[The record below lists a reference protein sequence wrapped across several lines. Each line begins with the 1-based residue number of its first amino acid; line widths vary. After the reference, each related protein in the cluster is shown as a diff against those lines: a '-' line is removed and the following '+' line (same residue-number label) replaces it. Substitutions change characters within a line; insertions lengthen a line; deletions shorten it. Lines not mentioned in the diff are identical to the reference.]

1 MDITNNLNPEQ
12 RKAVECTEGP
22 LLLIAGAGSGKT
34 RVLTH
39 RIAYILEKG
48 LAKPW
53 QILAITFTNKAAAEM
68 FERVDSMVFGAK
80 EMWIS
85 TFHSA
90 CVKILRREA
99 NHIGF
104 NTNFNIYDTADQTK
118 LIKDCLRELNIDD
131 KKFPPKT
138 FIGAISKAKNQL
150 TTPVDYSPKDHFE
163 SLVQKVYK
171 LYQNKLLHNNAMDF
185 DDLIFE
191 TVRLFRFHPEVLE
204 RYQQR
209 FKYIMVDEY
218 QDTNH
223 SQYVLVNFLAQGHR
237 NLCVVGDD
245 DQSIYLFRG
254 ADVSNIL
261 DFEKDYPEAQVIKLE
276 QNYRSTK
283 TILSAANDVIRK
295 NDGRKEKKL
304 WTENIQGEKIVFHQG
319 VDQYEEA
326 EYIAGQIEKYVK
338 QGKNYKDMA
347 ILYRTNALSRTIE
360 EIFMRKGIPYVI
372 YGATEF
378 YKRKEIKDIL
388 AYLKIIVNPNDNLS
402 VARVINVPKRGI
414 GATTLDKFLQYAE
427 ENNLSL
433 YEVLKN
439 HVAQIIPRSS
449 KKVLDFV
456 DLVEKFKAMSQYLT
470 VTELLE
476 ELVNRSGYRSMLEN
490 ENTEEA
496 RSRLEN
502 IEELQTVTQEFDNN
516 QEGGLAE
523 FIQEISLN
531 TDSESVEKDGD
542 VVKLLTL
549 HSAKGLEFPIVFI
562 AGMEERIF
570 PHIRSFEEPVEM
582 QEERRLC
589 YVGITR
595 AREQLYITCAQNRSL
610 YGRTDRNP
618 ISRFLDDIS
627 PTLINDVSPQ
637 GYKVKELF
645 TKTKTKT
652 ASPVQ
657 NIYARPVKNEV
668 SMPYEVGM
676 MVEHKKFGQGII
688 LSIQPLGDDQSI
700 TINFESSGV
709 KKLMASFAPLKVMES

>member
-53 QILAITFTNKAAAEM
+53 EILAITFTNKAAAEM
-68 FERVDSMVFGAK
+68 FERVDNMVFGAK

-104 NTNFNIYDTADQTK
+104 DTNFNIYDTSDQTK

-171 LYQNKLLHNNAMDF
+171 HYQNKLQSNNAMDF

-204 RYQQR
+204 KYQQR

-295 NDGRKEKKL
+295 NEGRKEKKL
-304 WTENIQGEKIVFHQG
+304 WTENIEGEKITFYQG
-319 VDQYEEA
+319 VDQYEESD
-326 EYIAGQIEKYVK
+326 YIAGQIEKYVQ

-347 ILYRTNALSRTIE
+347 ILYRTNALSRNIE
-360 EIFMRKGIPYVI
+360 EVFMRRGIPYVI

-378 YKRKEIKDIL
+378 YKRKEIKDVM

-414 GATTLDKFLQYAE
+414 GATTVDKFLDYAE

-439 HVAQIIPRSS
+439 HAAQTVPRSG
-449 KKVLDFV
+449 KKVQDFV
-456 DLVEKFKAMSQYLT
+456 DLIEKLKGMSQYLT

-476 ELVNRSGYRSMLEN
+476 ELVNRSGYRTMLEN

-502 IEELQTVTQEFDNN
+502 IHELQTVTQEFDNN

-570 PHIRSFEEPVEM
+570 PHIRSFEEPIEM

-595 AREQLYITCAQNRSL
+595 AKERLYITCAQNRSL
-610 YGRTDRNP
+610 YGRTDRNA

-627 PTLINDVSPQ
+627 PALLNDVSPQ
-637 GYKVKELF
+637 GYKFKELF
-645 TKTKTKT
+645 TKKTSLT
-652 ASPVQ
+652 Q
-657 NIYARPVKNEV
+657 NIYAKPVKSEV
-668 SMPYEVGM
+668 NMPYGVGM

-700 TINFESSGV
+700 TIDFESSGT
-709 KKLMASFAPLKVMES
+709 KKLMASFAPLKVIES

>member
-12 RKAVECTEGP
+12 KKAVECTEGP

-68 FERVDSMVFGAK
+68 FERVDNMVFGAK

-99 NHIGF
+99 THIGYD
-104 NTNFNIYDTADQTK
+104 TNFNIYDTTDQTK
-118 LIKDCLRELNIDD
+118 LIKDCIRELNIDD

-150 TTPVDYSPKDHFE
+150 TTPVDYSPKDYFE
-163 SLVQKVYK
+163 TLVQNVYK
-171 LYQNKLLHNNAMDF
+171 LYQNKLQNNNAMDF

-191 TVRLFRFHPEVLE
+191 TVRLFRFHPQVLE
-204 RYQQR
+204 KYQQR

-283 TILSAANDVIRK
+283 TILTAANDVIRK
-295 NDGRKEKKL
+295 NEGRKEKKL
-304 WTENIQGEKIVFHQG
+304 WTENAEGEQIVFHQG
-319 VDQYEEA
+319 ADQYEEA
-326 EYIAGQIEKYVK
+326 DYIAGQIEKYVK
-338 QGKNYKDMA
+338 EGKSYKDMA

-360 EIFMRKGIPYVI
+360 EIFMRRGIPYVI

-378 YKRKEIKDIL
+378 YKRKEIKDVM
-388 AYLKIIVNPNDNLS
+388 AYLKIIVNPNDDLS

-414 GATTLDKFLQYAE
+414 GATTVDKFLEYAD

-439 HVAQIIPRSS
+439 HVAQIVPRSS
-449 KKVLDFV
+449 KKVQDFV
-456 DLVEKFKAMSQYLT
+456 DLVEKLKAMSEYLT

-490 ENTEEA
+490 ENTDEA

-502 IEELQTVTQEFDNN
+502 IQELQTVTQEFDN
-516 QEGGLAE
+516 QKEGGLAE

-531 TDSESVEKDGD
+531 TDSESVENDGD

-570 PHIRSFEEPVEM
+570 PHIRSFEEPIEM

-627 PTLINDVSPQ
+627 PTLLKDVSPQ

-645 TKTKTKT
+645 TKT
-652 ASPVQ
+652 AVSSPAN
-657 NIYARPVKNEV
+657 NIYAKPVKQEV
-668 SMPYEVGM
+668 NIPYQVGM

-688 LSIQPLGDDQSI
+688 LTIQPLGDDQSI

-709 KKLMASFAPLKVMES
+709 KKLMASFAPLKVIES